1 MIGLLYQKVRA
12 LGVGVGD
19 TRGMSQRLLVVDDDR
34 SIRTMVQMALE
45 DEGYIVDTAM
55 DAEEALETIRR
66 NAPDLLVLDVMLPGM
81 NGFDLTREIRKG
93 SSLPIILLTAK
104 TDTIDKV
111 VGLEAGAD
119 DYMEKPFEMPE
130 LVARMRALLRR
141 VHAEDEPARVLR
153 IGAVEVRPDEGVVK
167 LNDEPVSLTRTE
179 FRLLSTLAAK
189 PGRVFSREQLLQ
201 EVWGY
206 DYFGDARLVDV
217 HVKRLRAKIEAD
229 PHDPK
234 IVLTMRGLGYKVS
247 EE

>member
-1 MIGLLYQKVRA
+1 
-12 LGVGVGD
+12 
-19 TRGMSQRLLVVDDDR
+19 MSQRLLVVDDDR
-34 SIRTMVQMALE
+34 SIREIVQMTLE

-66 NAPDLLVLDVMLPGM
+66 NAPDLLILDVMLPGM
-81 NGFDLTREIRKG
+81 NGFDLTREIRRT
-93 SSLPIILLTAK
+93 SSLPIILVTAK

-111 VGLEAGAD
+111 VGLESGAD
-119 DYMEKPFEMPE
+119 DYVEKPFEMRE

-141 VHAEDEPARVLR
+141 AHADDDSPRALR
-153 IGAVEVRPDEGVVK
+153 IGPVEVRPEEGIVK

-179 FRLLSTLAAK
+179 FRLLTTLASK
-189 PGRVFSREQLLQ
+189 PGREFSREQHLQ

-217 HVKRLRAKIEAD
+217 HVKRLRAKIELD

-234 IVLTMRGLGYKVS
+234 IVQTVRGMGYKVS

>member
-1 MIGLLYQKVRA
+1 MP
-12 LGVGVGD
+12 
-19 TRGMSQRLLVVDDDR
+19 QRLLLVDDDR
-34 SIRTMVQMALE
+34 SIREMVQMSLE
-45 DEGYIVDTAM
+45 DEGYVVDTAT
-55 DAEEALETIRR
+55 DAEEALEAIRR
-66 NAPDLLVLDVMLPGM
+66 HAPDLLLLDVMLPGM
-81 NGFDLTREIRKG
+81 NGFDLTREIRRT
-93 SSLPIILLTAK
+93 SSLPIILVTAK

-119 DYMEKPFEMPE
+119 DYVMKPFDMPE

-141 VHAEDEPARVLR
+141 VHADDESPRALR
-153 IGAVEVRPDEGVVK
+153 IGPVEVRPEEGIVK

-179 FRLLSTLAAK
+179 FRLLTTLASK

-217 HVKRLRAKIEAD
+217 HIKRLRAKVELD

-234 IVLTMRGLGYKVS
+234 IVQTVRGMGYKVS

>member
-1 MIGLLYQKVRA
+1 M
-12 LGVGVGD
+12 
-19 TRGMSQRLLVVDDDR
+19 T
-34 SIRTMVQMALE
+34 
-45 DEGYIVDTAM
+45 
-55 DAEEALETIRR
+55 
-66 NAPDLLVLDVMLPGM
+66 
-81 NGFDLTREIRKG
+81 GFDLTREIRKT

-111 VGLEAGAD
+111 VGLESGAD
-119 DYMEKPFEMPE
+119 DYVEKPFEMRE

-141 VHAEDEPARVLR
+141 VHADDGDASRVLR
-153 IGAVEVRPDEGVVK
+153 IGSVEVRPDEGVVK
-167 LNDEPVSLTRTE
+167 LNDQPVSLTRTE
-179 FRLLSTLAAK
+179 FRLLTTLASK

-217 HVKRLRAKIEAD
+217 HVKRLRAKIESD

-234 IVLTMRGLGYKVS
+234 IVLTVRGLGYKVS

>member
-1 MIGLLYQKVRA
+1 
-12 LGVGVGD
+12 
-19 TRGMSQRLLVVDDDR
+19 MSQRLLVVDDDR
-34 SIRTMVQMALE
+34 SIREIVQMSLE
-45 DEGYIVDTAM
+45 EEGYIVDTAM

-66 NAPDLLVLDVMLPGM
+66 NAPDLLILDVMLPGM
-81 NGFDLTREIRKG
+81 TGFDLTREIRKT

-111 VGLEAGAD
+111 LGLESGAD
-119 DYMEKPFEMPE
+119 DYVEKPFEMRE

-141 VHAEDEPARVLR
+141 VHADEDSPRALR
-153 IGAVEVRPDEGVVK
+153 IGPIEVRPEEGIVK

-179 FRLLSTLAAK
+179 FRLLTTLASK

-217 HVKRLRAKIEAD
+217 HIKRLRAKVEDD

-234 IVLTMRGLGYKVS
+234 IVQTVRGMGYKVS

>member
-1 MIGLLYQKVRA
+1 
-12 LGVGVGD
+12 
-19 TRGMSQRLLVVDDDR
+19 MSQRLLVVDDDR
-34 SIRTMVQMALE
+34 SIREIVQMSLE
-45 DEGYIVDTAM
+45 EEGYVVDTAP
-55 DAEEALETIRR
+55 DAEEALEAIRR
-66 NAPDLLVLDVMLPGM
+66 NAPDLLILDVMLPGM
-81 NGFDLTREIRKG
+81 NGFDLTKEIRRT

-111 VGLEAGAD
+111 VGLESGAD
-119 DYMEKPFEMPE
+119 DYVEKPFEMRE

-141 VHAEDEPARVLR
+141 VHADDESPRALR
-153 IGAVEVRPDEGVVK
+153 IGPVEVRPEEGIVR

-179 FRLLSTLAAK
+179 FRLLTTLASK

-217 HVKRLRAKIEAD
+217 HIKRLRAKIESD

-234 IVLTMRGLGYKVS
+234 IVQTVRGMGYKVS

>member
-1 MIGLLYQKVRA
+1 MA
-12 LGVGVGD
+12 
-19 TRGMSQRLLVVDDDR
+19 QRLLLVDDDR
-34 SIRTMVQMALE
+34 SIRELVQMSLE
-45 DEGYIVDTAM
+45 DEGYVVDTAT
-55 DAEEALETIRR
+55 DAETALEAIRR
-66 NAPDLLVLDVMLPGM
+66 NAPDLLLLDVMLPGM
-81 NGFDLTREIRKG
+81 NGFDLTREIRRT
-93 SSLPIILLTAK
+93 SSLPIILVTAK

-119 DYMEKPFEMPE
+119 DYVMKPFDMPE

-141 VHAEDEPARVLR
+141 VHADDESPRALR
-153 IGAVEVRPDEGVVK
+153 IGPVEVRPEEGIVK

-179 FRLLSTLAAK
+179 FRLLTTLASK

-217 HVKRLRAKIEAD
+217 HIKRLRAKVEAD

-234 IVLTMRGLGYKVS
+234 IVQTVRGMGYKVS

>member
-1 MIGLLYQKVRA
+1 
-12 LGVGVGD
+12 
-19 TRGMSQRLLVVDDDR
+19 MSQRLLVVDDDR
-34 SIRTMVQMALE
+34 SIREIVQMSLE
-45 DEGYIVDTAM
+45 EEGYVVDTAP
-55 DAEEALETIRR
+55 DAEEALEAIRR
-66 NAPDLLVLDVMLPGM
+66 NAPDLLILDVMLPGM
-81 NGFDLTREIRKG
+81 NGFDLTKEIRRT

-111 VGLEAGAD
+111 VGLESGAD
-119 DYMEKPFEMPE
+119 DYIEKPFEMRE

-141 VHAEDEPARVLR
+141 VHADDESPRVLR
-153 IGAVEVRPDEGVVK
+153 IGPVEVRPEEGIVK

-179 FRLLSTLAAK
+179 FRLLTTLASK

-217 HVKRLRAKIEAD
+217 HIKRLRAKIESD

-234 IVLTMRGLGYKVS
+234 IVQTVRGMGYKVS

>member
-1 MIGLLYQKVRA
+1 
-12 LGVGVGD
+12 
-19 TRGMSQRLLVVDDDR
+19 MSQRLLVVDDDR
-34 SIRTMVQMALE
+34 SIREIMQMSLE
-45 DEGYIVDTAM
+45 EEGYIVDTAV
-55 DAEEALETIRR
+55 DAEEALEAIRR

-81 NGFDLTREIRKG
+81 DGFELTREIRKS

-111 VGLEAGAD
+111 VGLESGAD
-119 DYMEKPFEMPE
+119 DYVMKPFEMRE
-130 LVARMRALLRR
+130 LVARLRALLRR
-141 VHAEDEPARVLR
+141 AQAEDDAPRALR
-153 IGAVEVRPDEGVVK
+153 IGPVEVRPEEGVVR

-179 FRLLSTLAAK
+179 FRLLATLAAK

-217 HVKRLRAKIEAD
+217 HVRRLRAKVEDD

-234 IVLTMRGLGYKVS
+234 IIQTVRGMGYKVS
-247 EE
+247 ET

>member
-1 MIGLLYQKVRA
+1 MA
-12 LGVGVGD
+12 
-19 TRGMSQRLLVVDDDR
+19 QRLLLVDDDR
-34 SIRTMVQMALE
+34 SIRELVQMSLE
-45 DEGYIVDTAM
+45 DEGYVVDTAT
-55 DAEEALETIRR
+55 DAETALEAIRR
-66 NAPDLLVLDVMLPGM
+66 NAPDLLLLDVMLPGM
-81 NGFDLTREIRKG
+81 NGFDLTREIRRT
-93 SSLPIILLTAK
+93 SSLPIILVTAK

-119 DYMEKPFEMPE
+119 DYVMKPFDMPE

-141 VHAEDEPARVLR
+141 VHADEESPRALR
-153 IGAVEVRPDEGVVK
+153 IGPVEIRPEEGIVK

-179 FRLLSTLAAK
+179 FRLLTTLASK

-217 HVKRLRAKIEAD
+217 HIKRLRAKVEAD

-234 IVLTMRGLGYKVS
+234 IVQTVRGMGYKVS